1 MKKTK
6 VLVKASTFTLEKSS
20 CRIICIC
27 LLIICIC
34 LFFEDGVHFIITS
47 FLRGKCYLIYLEI
60 HISILHFIFYFFLYM
75 TDFSF
80 NDKIL
85 IKP

>member
-27 LLIICIC
+27 L
-34 LFFEDGVHFIITS
+34 FFEDGVHLITS